1 MAALGLRKRG
11 ALGAIRLRPPSG
23 APAPARVTGRRI
35 SAKVQRLSPNA
46 IIAFKDALTAA
57 FWAKKDLFGW
67 LRSAVPDEQL
77 LSGIDWLGPAY
88 KRDSVS
94 RFVDRLAA
102 DQDRHGQLLLRL
114 MSDLADMDDFPQ
126 LAWVEDADDRTETA
140 RDAIARLKR
149 YIEPYETQ
157 LVQEEAARQ
166 RIERTRRQAELQRAT
181 TQALERLKGDFLKLL
196 ARSDAQARGRL
207 FESFLRELFDLFDLA
222 PRGDFRIVGEQIDG
236 GLTLDEFHYL
246 LEAKWE
252 KQAATRGQLDEFRA
266 KVAEKADATL
276 GLFVAIEGFEP
287 TALSKHN
294 GRRSP
299 LLLMDGG
306 DLLAV
311 LEQRI
316 DLTDLLRAK
325 RRHAAMTGEIYKTA
339 AELLTSQ

>member
-1 MAALGLRKRG
+1 MQ
-11 ALGAIRLRPPSG
+11 
-23 APAPARVTGRRI
+23 RI
-35 SAKVQRLSPNA
+35 SPNA
-46 IIAFKDALTAA
+46 ISAFKDALTAA
-57 FWAKKDLFGW
+57 FWAKKDLFAW
-67 LRSAVPDEQL
+67 LRSAVPNEQL

-114 MSDLADMDDFPQ
+114 MADIADMDDFPQ
-126 LAWVEDADDRTETA
+126 LAWVEDAEDRIETA
-140 RDAIARLKR
+140 RGAIMRLKR
-149 YIEPYETQ
+149 YIEPYEAQ
-157 LVQEEAARQ
+157 LASEEAARQ
-166 RIERTRRQAELQRAT
+166 RIDRDRRQAELQRAT
-181 TQALERLKGDFLKLL
+181 TEALERLKSDFIELL
-196 ARSDAQARGRL
+196 AMDDAQARGRQ
-207 FESFLRELFDLFDLA
+207 FESFLQALFDIFDLA

-236 GLTLDEFHYL
+236 GFTLDEFHYL

-252 KQAATRGQLDEFRA
+252 KQATTREQLDAFRA
-266 KVAEKADATL
+266 KVGEKADTTL

-287 TALSKHN
+287 TALGKHN

-339 AELLTSQ
+339 GDLLTRQ